1 MFDKHADRPL
11 HIVFNAMSIHPG
23 GGLTVL
29 MGMLKGL
36 AAQQN
41 QQIRATVVC
50 SADATAASLREQG
63 IATVEQHLTNAS
75 GPWRQIWVNTRMAH
89 YIRTLESDV
98 FISINQ
104 FVRGISC
111 PQIIY
116 HLNVLRFMP
125 VEPGGTMLH
134 RVAEHLRNYSA
145 LQALKKADANVFESA
160 YIQTRAQAIFDR
172 KNPLDQVI
180 YIGLPDALI
189 NATKIK
195 PQYQVGQL
203 FSITSPVPH
212 KDNPTLIRT
221 LAELFKMRPDVDWRL
236 KIAAGYEQWWA
247 PHKELAKSI
256 GVFDKIDWLGFIDQ
270 DQLTDHLRDSLCLL
284 STSRIESFCMVAMEA
299 MARGCPPVVAN
310 CSAMPES
317 VSDAG
322 LLATPGDHK
331 AFAKAVIQLHDSP
344 NLRNQY
350 VEKGFER
357 VQSFRWNTCG
367 EQFVKLFGQLSSV
380 SN

>member
-1 MFDKHADRPL
+1 MSDTPSDRAL
-11 HIVFNAMSIHPG
+11 HIVFNAMSINPG

-36 AAQQN
+36 AAQKH
-41 QQIRATVVC
+41 QQIRATVIC
-50 SADATAASLREQG
+50 STDATAETLREQG
-63 IATVEQHLTNAS
+63 IATVEQRLNNAK
-75 GPWRQIWVNTRMAH
+75 GPTRQIWVNTRMAR
-89 YIRTLESDV
+89 YVRSLESDIFV
-98 FISINQ
+98 SINQ

-125 VEPGGTMLH
+125 VEPGGSLLH
-134 RVAEHLRNYSA
+134 RAAEHLRNYSA
-145 LQALKKADANVFESA
+145 VQALKKADANVFESA
-160 YIQTRAQAIFDR
+160 YIQTRAQSIFDR

-180 YIGLPDALI
+180 YIGLSDALV
-189 NATKIK
+189 NAKK
-195 PQYQVGQL
+195 LEARYQPGQL
-203 FSITSPVPH
+203 FTITSPAPH

-221 LAELFKMRPDVDWRL
+221 LAELIEMRPDVDWQL
-236 KIAAGYEQWWA
+236 KIAAGYEQWWV
-247 PHKELAKSI
+247 PYKELAKSI

-270 DQLTDHLRDSLCLL
+270 DQLTDHLCDSLCLL

-299 MARGCPPVVAN
+299 MARGCPPIVAD

-331 AFAKAVIQLHDSP
+331 AFAQAVIQLHDSP
-344 NLRNQY
+344 ELRNQF
-350 VEKGFER
+350 VEKGFR
-357 VQSFRWNTCG
+357 RIQSFRWNTCG
-367 EQFVKLFGQLSSV
+367 EQFVKLFGQLTSV